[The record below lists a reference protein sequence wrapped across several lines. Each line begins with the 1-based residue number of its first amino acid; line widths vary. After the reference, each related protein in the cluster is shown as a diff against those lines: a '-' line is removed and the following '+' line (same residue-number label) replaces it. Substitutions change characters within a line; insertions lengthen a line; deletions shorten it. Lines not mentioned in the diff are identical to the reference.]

1 LRTQDR
7 LFTHSIQLA
16 TGQKA
21 QQYTGI
27 AKDVSRLLA
36 VETAQMRAKEYL
48 QNVEVA
54 QRRIELTDLNLDGIE
69 SLAREL
75 RGFLEDA
82 GDAPATNHASLRTF
96 AINTRALLIEHMNA
110 RDGNRYLFSG
120 NRVDQQTVTLDPA
133 IYTPLSLFKADAVT
147 IDSTFYAQYR
157 ADVLG
162 TPGFPQ
168 GSFYEQIYFDK
179 NGVAPTAPFPAD
191 PDNPTATEFIAEDP
205 ALWDYYVTRMSSP
218 EMLANPKLDFYQG
231 DGNAPRMRISETT
244 SIAYGITGP
253 FLRSTGEAYDVRKA
267 FPYFVYDRFEFDVPV
282 GEHGDNYSRYLV
294 RMEEM
299 QQAIRIIEQALDTL
313 PTGPTNVDPEG
324 EIIEPDLMSDLG
336 KFGNTSGLL
345 KNEVLIQPTLQ
356 GSEKRY
362 HDRIAAPTKEAWLPP
377 KEQVYSNIE
386 ALMNHFKII
395 MLGHG
400 LRPPEG
406 EVYFPVE
413 GANGELG
420 FYIVSDGT
428 DRPWRVRCHPPCFPI
443 MAALGKILEGDQMA
457 DIVPTFGSVN
467 MIAGELDR

>member
-1 LRTQDR
+1 MTRIGTFAQQKLLMFYTLRTQDR

-27 AKDVSRLLA
+27 AKDVSRLLG

-69 SLAREL
+69 NLAREL

-244 SIAYGITGP
+244 SIAYGITGD
-253 FLRSTGEAYDVRKA
+253 E
-267 FPYFVYDRFEFDVPV
+267 
-282 GEHGDNYSRYLV
+282 
-294 RMEEM
+294 
-299 QQAIRIIEQALDTL
+299 
-313 PTGPTNVDPEG
+313 
-324 EIIEPDLMSDLG
+324 
-336 KFGNTSGLL
+336 
-345 KNEVLIQPTLQ
+345 
-356 GSEKRY
+356 
-362 HDRIAAPTKEAWLPP
+362 
-377 KEQVYSNIE
+377 E
-386 ALMNHFKII
+386 ALQQFFLVVDAIASLPVTAPPDAFLSTLINEGLSTLSKII
-395 MLGHG
+395 DVDTTTTFESITQLRNRVLGPLKLLDNAHES
-400 LRPPEG
+400 LTRSIDHASNVIADAEG
-406 EVYFPVE
+406 VNITEVIARLQTEQLVLEASYRT
-413 GANGELG
+413 
-420 FYIVSDGT
+420 VSQ
-428 DRPWRVRCHPPCFPI
+428 I
-443 MAALGKILEGDQMA
+443 QSLSL
-457 DIVPTFGSVN
+457 VN
-467 MIAGELDR
+467 FL